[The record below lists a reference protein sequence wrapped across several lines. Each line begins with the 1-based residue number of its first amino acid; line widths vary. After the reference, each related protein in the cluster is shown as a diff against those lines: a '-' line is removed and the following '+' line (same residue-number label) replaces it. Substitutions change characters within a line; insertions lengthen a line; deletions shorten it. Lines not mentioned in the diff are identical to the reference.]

1 MNTLN
6 QKQFNVPVPDNVQV
20 RKAGGKGHLE
30 GDPTESAT
38 GMVRTERLI
47 PLMEHRRRGADAQ
60 PSSEKTIAGI
70 RGDIQKGKGI
80 NNPIMV
86 AYDHENKWGV
96 IGEGHHRLEAAMAE
110 AVSHVPVTVYR
121 QPGLGERKEKFL
133 GSHLAMTTNFTS
145 KGSYEERTGKEYVPT
160 NIHPAHFKQFQ

>member
-1 MNTLN
+1 MLN
-6 QKQFNVPVPDNVQV
+6 SKQFGVPVPENVQV

-30 GDPTESAT
+30 GDKTESAT
-38 GMVRTERLI
+38 GMVKTERLI

-70 RGDIQKGKGI
+70 RSDIQKGKGI

-110 AVSHVPVTVYR
+110 GVSHVPVTVFR
-121 QPGLGERKEKFL
+121 QPNLGERKENFL
-133 GSHLAMTTNFTS
+133 GGHLAMMTNFTD
-145 KGSYEERTGKEYVPT
+145 KGSYDERMGKEYVPT
-160 NIHPAHFKQFQ
+160 NIHPGHFKQFQ

>member
-1 MNTLN
+1 MLN
-6 QKQFNVPVPDNVQV
+6 QKQFHVPVPDYVQQ

-47 PLMEHRRRGADAQ
+47 PLMEHRRLKQDAQ
-60 PSSEKTIAGI
+60 PHSHQRVAEI
-70 RGDIQKGKGI
+70 RSDIRSGKGI

-86 AYDHENKWGV
+86 AYDHANKWGV
-96 IGEGHHRLEAAMAE
+96 VGEGHHRLEAAMAE
-110 AVSHVPVTVYR
+110 AVSHVPVTVFR
-121 QPGLGERKEKFL
+121 QPGLGERKEKSI
-133 GSHLAMTTNFTS
+133 GGHLAMTTNFTD
-145 KGSYEERTGKEYVPT
+145 KGSYDERMGKEYVPT

>member
-1 MNTLN
+1 MLN
-6 QKQFNVPVPDNVQV
+6 QKQFNVSVPEYVQQ

-30 GDPTESAT
+30 GDKTESAT

-70 RGDIQKGKGI
+70 RQDIQKGNGI

-86 AYDHENKWGV
+86 AYDHANKWGV
-96 IGEGHHRLEAAMAE
+96 VGEGHHRLEAAMAE
-110 AVSHVPVTVYR
+110 GVSHVPVTVYR

-133 GSHLAMTTNFTS
+133 GGHLAMTTNFTD
-145 KGSYEERTGKEYVPT
+145 KGSYEENMGKDYVPT

>member
-30 GDPTESAT
+30 GDPSESAT

-60 PSSEKTIAGI
+60 PSSEKTIASI

-110 AVSHVPVTVYR
+110 GVSHVPVTVYR
-121 QPGLGERKEKFL
+121 QPRLGERKENFL
-133 GSHLAMTTNFTS
+133 GGHLAMTTNFTD
-145 KGSYEERTGKEYVPT
+145 KGSHDERMGKEYVPT
-160 NIHPAHFKQFQ
+160 NVHPGHFKQFQ

>member
-30 GDPTESAT
+30 GDPSESAT

-70 RGDIQKGKGI
+70 RSDIQKGKGI

-110 AVSHVPVTVYR
+110 GVSHVPVTVYR
-121 QPGLGERKEKFL
+121 QPRLGERKENFL
-133 GSHLAMTTNFTS
+133 GGHLAMTTNFTD
-145 KGSYEERTGKEYVPT
+145 KGSHDERMGKEYVPT
-160 NIHPAHFKQFQ
+160 NMHPAHFKQFM

>member
-1 MNTLN
+1 MNNLSP
-6 QKQFNVPVPDNVQV
+6 KQFHMPVPDYVQQ

-47 PLMEHRRRGADAQ
+47 PLMEHRRLRGDAQ
-60 PSSEKTIAGI
+60 PHSHQRVAEI
-70 RGDIQKGKGI
+70 RSDIRSGKGI

-86 AYDHENKWGV
+86 AYDHANKWGV
-96 IGEGHHRLEAAMAE
+96 VGEGHHRLEAAMAE
-110 AVSHVPVTVYR
+110 AVSHVPVTVFR
-121 QPGLGERKEKFL
+121 QPGLGERKEKAI
-133 GSHLAMTTNFTS
+133 GNHLAMTTNFTD
-145 KGSYEERTGKEYVPT
+145 KGSYDERMGKEYVPT

>member
-30 GDPTESAT
+30 GDPSESAT

-70 RGDIQKGKGI
+70 RSDIQKGKGI

-110 AVSHVPVTVYR
+110 GVSHVPVTVFR
-121 QPGLGERKEKFL
+121 QPRLGERKENFL
-133 GSHLAMTTNFTS
+133 GGHLAMTTNFTD
-145 KGSYEERTGKEYVPT
+145 KGSHDERMGKEYVPT
-160 NIHPAHFKQFQ
+160 NIHPGHFKQFQ

>member
-1 MNTLN
+1 MLN
-6 QKQFNVPVPDNVQV
+6 QKQFHVPVPENVQI

-70 RGDIQKGKGI
+70 RSDIQKGKGI

>member
-1 MNTLN
+1 MLN
-6 QKQFNVPVPDNVQV
+6 QKQFHVPVPDYVQK

-30 GDPTESAT
+30 GDKTESAT
-38 GMVRTERLI
+38 GMVKTERLI

-110 AVSHVPVTVYR
+110 GVSHVPVTVFR
-121 QPGLGERKEKFL
+121 QPNLGERKENFL
-133 GSHLAMTTNFTS
+133 GGHLAMMTNFTD
-145 KGSYEERTGKEYVPT
+145 KGSYDERMGKEYVPT
-160 NIHPAHFKQFQ
+160 NIHPGHFKQFQ

>member
-110 AVSHVPVTVYR
+110 GVSHVPVTVFR
-121 QPGLGERKEKFL
+121 QPNLGERKENFL
-133 GSHLAMTTNFTS
+133 GGHLAMMTNFTD
-145 KGSYEERTGKEYVPT
+145 KGSHDERMGKEYVPT
-160 NIHPAHFKQFQ
+160 NIHPGHFKQFQ

>member
-1 MNTLN
+1 MLN
-6 QKQFNVPVPDNVQV
+6 QKQFNVPVPDYVQQ

-80 NNPIMV
+80 NNPIMI
-86 AYDHENKWGV
+86 AYDHANKWGV
-96 IGEGHHRLEAAMAE
+96 VGEGHHRLEAAMAE
-110 AVSHVPVTVYR
+110 GVSHVPVTVFR
-121 QPGLGERKEKFL
+121 QPGLGERKENFL
-133 GSHLAMTTNFTS
+133 GGHLAMTTNFTD
-145 KGSYEERTGKEYVPT
+145 KGSYDEKMGKEYVPT
-160 NIHPAHFKQFQ
+160 NIHPGHFRQFQ

>member
-1 MNTLN
+1 MNNLSP
-6 QKQFNVPVPDNVQV
+6 KQFHVPVPDYVQQ

-47 PLMEHRRRGADAQ
+47 PLMEHRRLRGDAQ
-60 PSSEKTIAGI
+60 PHSHQRVAEI
-70 RGDIQKGKGI
+70 RGDIRSGKGI

-86 AYDHENKWGV
+86 AYDHANKWGV
-96 IGEGHHRLEAAMAE
+96 VGEGHHRLEAAMAE
-110 AVSHVPVTVYR
+110 GVSHVPVTVFR
-121 QPGLGERKEKFL
+121 QPGLGERKENFL
-133 GSHLAMTTNFTS
+133 GSHLAMTTNFTD
-145 KGSYEERTGKEYVPT
+145 KGSYDERMGKEYVPT